1 MMHLKGLNDL
11 FRDSRTWQDLLRQ
24 IQGGDLTT
32 LNIIRAARPY
42 VAAALT
48 QDWEAPVLYLAGRIK
63 RAYNVAEQLP
73 VWLGATQPVMRF
85 GEPIGQF
92 YERTPW
98 GDQAT
103 RSRLEALCALLPPA
117 DQPSP
122 APLAVVSAA
131 RGLMQPTLP
140 VNQFRK
146 ASLHLK
152 VGQQIALDR
161 LLQDLVAIGYEPAS
175 IVIQPGTFSRRGG
188 LVDIFPTASRMPVR
202 IDFFGDEIDSLRPF
216 DPATQRSEGRLDSI
230 GITPAREALPSR
242 MPEAAAQLTDWFAT
256 LPPESDMARDQN
268 SLTNGS
274 IFPVA
279 EFYLP
284 YMYTHPASLLD
295 YAPTDALIIID
306 DWEELRDSV
315 IEVEQNA
322 ERNRPEQ
329 IEAGIIP
336 DNAAVPYFT
345 WETLELE
352 LRQRRTLTFSTA
364 AEDGAALFTPGGRF
378 GGQLKTA
385 LTQVRTLTRKGG
397 RAVVVSE
404 QTARLNE
411 LWSEQ
416 DAYGYV
422 PILNALDDKPLAG
435 TTQIVT
441 GTLQEGW
448 ILHLDNGE
456 TRLIS
461 DAELFGWERSEPRR
475 RKSARPAKLPE
486 ADFSDWREGDYVVHV
501 DYGIGR
507 FAGMNRR
514 TIDGNERQYV
524 VIEYAS
530 NDTVFVPIH
539 QADRVSRYVG
549 VDDTPPTLSRLGQPE
564 WSKARSRASKAVQEE
579 AEELLKLYIA
589 REQAQGHAFSEDNHW
604 QRELEASF
612 PYVETDDQ
620 LRAVREVKAD
630 MERVTPMDR
639 LICGDV
645 GYGKTEVALRA
656 AFKAVN
662 DGKQVAVLV
671 PTTILAQQHYETFSN
686 RLAQFP
692 VVVEQLS
699 RFKSKAAQ
707 EEVLPRLAKGEVDII
722 IGTHRILSEDIQLKD
737 LGLVIIDE
745 EQRFGVKQKEH
756 FKQLRTQVDVLT
768 LTATPIPRTLYMS
781 LAGVRDISMI
791 QTPPEER
798 LPILTHVGPF
808 DEHLVQQAITREIE
822 RGGQI
827 FVLHN
832 RVRTLDQLRERI
844 EEIVPEARII
854 TAHGQMNERQLQ
866 NVMASFSRGEYD
878 VLLSTSI
885 IENGIDIP
893 NANTLIVDRADWFG
907 LSQLYQIRG
916 RVGRGAQQAYAYFF
930 YHPRTSLTE
939 EARARLETLA
949 EHTSLGAGYQIA
961 MRDLEI
967 RGAGDIL
974 STRQTGHV
982 AAVGLNLYTQMLN
995 QAVQELKGTTSDTP
1009 VAVSA
1014 TQSIILELPL
1024 PAYLPEDWIPELSLR
1039 LQIYRRIA
1047 NLTSQHD
1054 IETME
1059 EELRDRFGQLPKAVQ
1074 GLLYQIRIKLLAQRV
1089 GATAVIVRDRT
1100 VQIRL
1105 PFLPEINRDALA
1117 QRLGDDVT
1125 VTRTAIEI
1133 PANDV
1138 WQMRLGGLLEDLYQ
1152 LQESVS
1158 QRGM

>member
-1 MMHLKGLNDL
+1 MMHLEGLTAL
-11 FRDSRTWQDLLRQ
+11 LRDSRTYQDLLKQVRA
-24 IQGGDLTT
+24 GDLQF
-32 LNIIRAARPY
+32 LNVIRAARPY
-42 VAAALT
+42 FAAALASE
-48 QDWEAPVLYLAGRIK
+48 WNAPVLYLTGRIK
-63 RAYNVAEQLP
+63 RAYNIAEQLP
-73 VWLGATQPVMRF
+73 VWFGDSQPVLRF
-85 GEPIGQF
+85 GEPAGQF

-98 GDQAT
+98 GEQAT
-103 RSRLEALCALLPPA
+103 RTRLEALCALLPP
-117 DQPSP
+117 DNEPP
-122 APLAVVSAA
+122 DHPLLVVSAA
-131 RGLMQPTLP
+131 RGLMQRTMP

-152 VGQQIALDR
+152 VGQTIALDH
-161 LLQDLVAIGYEPAS
+161 LLQQLVGIGYEPTS
-175 IVIQPGTFSRRGG
+175 VVIQPGTFSRRGG
-188 LVDIFPTASRMPVR
+188 LVDIYPTASRTPVR
-202 IDFFGDEIDSLRPF
+202 VDFFGDEIDSLRPF
-216 DPATQRSEGRLDSI
+216 DPATQRSEGKLNSV
-230 GITPAREALPSR
+230 GITPAREALPSQ
-242 MPEAAAQLTDWFAT
+242 MPEAAAQLKAWFAT
-256 LPPESDMARDQN
+256 VPDDQDITRDFESLSN
-268 SLTNGS
+268 STV
-274 IFPVA
+274 FPVA
-279 EFYLP
+279 EYYLP
-284 YMYTHPASLLD
+284 YLYSHASSLLD
-295 YAPTDALIIID
+295 YAPDDALILID
-306 DWEELRDSV
+306 DWEELRESV
-315 IEVEQNA
+315 QEIELNA
-322 ERNRPEQ
+322 ERSRQEQ
-329 IEAGIIP
+329 FDAGLLP
-336 DNAAVPYFT
+336 NDAAVPYLS
-345 WETLELE
+345 WEALEKTLS
-352 LRQRRTLTFSTA
+352 QHKTLIFNA
-364 AEDGAALFTPGGRF
+364 ASEAGANLFTPGSRF

-385 LTQVRTLTRKGG
+385 LTQTRNATRKGG
-397 RAVVVSE
+397 RAVFVSE

-411 LWSEQ
+411 LWGEQ

-422 PILNALDDKPLAG
+422 PILNALEEKPLAG
-435 TTQIVT
+435 TSQIVT

-448 ILHLDNGE
+448 TLHLDNGE
-456 TRLIS
+456 TRLIT

-475 RKSARPAKLPE
+475 RRSARPPKAPE
-486 ADFSDWREGDYVVHV
+486 SNFSDWQEGDFVVHV

-507 FAGMNRR
+507 FAGMRRR
-514 TIDGNERQYV
+514 TIEGNERQYLV
-524 VIEYAS
+524 VEYGG

-549 VDDTPPTLSRLGQPE
+549 VDDSPPTLSRLGQPE
-564 WSKARSRASKAVQEE
+564 WSRARSRANKAVQEE
-579 AEELLKLYIA
+579 AEELLKLYIE
-589 REQAQGHAFSEDNHW
+589 REKAQGHAFSPDNHW

-671 PTTILAQQHYETFSN
+671 PTTILAQQHFETFSN
-686 RLAQFP
+686 RLAPFP
-692 VVVEQLS
+692 IVVEQLS
-699 RFKSKAAQ
+699 RFRTKADQDA
-707 EEVLPRLAKGEVDII
+707 VLPRLASGEIDII
-722 IGTHRILSEDIQLKD
+722 IGTHRILSEDVTLKD

-798 LPILTHVGPF
+798 LPILTHVGAF
-808 DEHLVQQAITREIE
+808 DEHLVAQAINREIE

-827 FVLHN
+827 FIVHN
-832 RVRTLDQLRERI
+832 RVRSLEQLREQI
-844 EEIVPEARII
+844 EEIVPDVRIV
-854 TAHGQMNERQLQ
+854 TAHGQMNERHLEQ
-866 NVMASFSRGEYD
+866 VMAAFSRGEYD
-878 VLLSTSI
+878 ILLSTSI

-907 LSQLYQIRG
+907 LSQLYQLRG

-930 YHPRTSLTE
+930 YHMRGLTE
-939 EARARLETLA
+939 EARERLETLA

-995 QAVQELKGTTSDTP
+995 QAVQELKGTTEDSP
-1009 VAVSA
+1009 VPVSA
-1014 TQSIILELPL
+1014 TQSIILDLPL

-1047 NLTSQHD
+1047 NLTSQED
-1054 IETME
+1054 IDSME

-1074 GLLYQIRIKLLAQRV
+1074 GLLYQIRAKLLAQRV
-1089 GATAVIVRDRT
+1089 GATGIIVRERV
-1100 VQIRL
+1100 VQVRL
-1105 PFLPEINRDALA
+1105 PYLAEINRAVLA
-1117 QRLGDDVT
+1117 HQLGDDVT
-1125 VTRTAIEI
+1125 VSRTAVEI
-1133 PANDV
+1133 PANDI
-1138 WQMRLGGLLEDLYQ
+1138 WQMRLLTLLDHLRL
-1152 LQESVS
+1152 LQDAVS
-1158 QRGM
+1158 SRGM